1 MSIRVESLTKSF
13 GSLRA
18 VDNLSF
24 EVESGS
30 VFAFLGTNGAGK
42 TTTISCLTTLLQA
55 DSGEIE
61 LNGLTVGK
69 DDRQIRSQIGVVF
82 QDSILDPLLTV
93 GENLKTKA
101 AFYEVEGAEKRIAY
115 LAELIDIGEFIHRR
129 YGLLSGGQKRRAD
142 IARALLQSPALLF
155 LDEPTAGLDP
165 QSRENVWNTVH
176 QLRTELGLTLFL
188 TTHYMQET
196 ENANRVL
203 VIDHGRAIA
212 EGSPAE
218 LRSKYSSTT
227 LTVIA
232 KQPADVAA
240 DAKAMGL
247 KCELNDAGVA
257 KINAKDSLQ
266 ALELLK
272 SLGSAVED
280 FELRHG
286 NMDDVFLN
294 LTARGGK

>member
-142 IARALLQSPALLF
+142 IARALLHSPALLF

-188 TTHYMQET
+188 TTHYMEET

-232 KQPADVAA
+232 KQPADVSAA
-240 DAKAMGL
+240 AKAMGL
-247 KCELNDAGVA
+247 ECELNDAGVA

>member
-142 IARALLQSPALLF
+142 IARALLHSPALLF
-155 LDEPTAGLDP
+155 LDEQTAGLDP

-188 TTHYMQET
+188 TTHYMEET

-212 EGSPAE
+212 EGSPAQ
-218 LRSKYSSTT
+218 LRSKYSSTS

-232 KQPADVAA
+232 KQPADVSAA
-240 DAKAMGL
+240 AKAMGL
-247 KCELNDAGVA
+247 ECEVNDAGVA

>member
-142 IARALLQSPALLF
+142 IARALLHSPALLF

-188 TTHYMQET
+188 TTHYMEET

-218 LRSKYSSTT
+218 LRSKYSSTS

-232 KQPADVAA
+232 KQPADVSAA
-240 DAKAMGL
+240 AKAMGL
-247 KCELNDAGVA
+247 ECEVNDAGVA

>member
-142 IARALLQSPALLF
+142 IARALLHSPALLF

-188 TTHYMQET
+188 TTHYMEET

-218 LRSKYSSTT
+218 LRSKYSSTS

>member
-142 IARALLQSPALLF
+142 IARALLHSPALLF

-188 TTHYMQET
+188 TTHYMEET

-212 EGSPAE
+212 EGSPAQ
-218 LRSKYSSTT
+218 LRSKYSSTS

-232 KQPADVAA
+232 KQPADVSAA
-240 DAKAMGL
+240 AKAMGL
-247 KCELNDAGVA
+247 ECEVNDAGVA

>member
-42 TTTISCLTTLLQA
+42 TTTISCLTTLMQP
-55 DSGEIE
+55 DSGAIE
-61 LNGLTVGK
+61 LNGLAVGK
-69 DDRQIRSQIGVVF
+69 DDRQIRGQIGVVF

-101 AFYEVEGAEKRIAY
+101 AFYEVEGADKRIAY
-115 LAELIDIGEFIHRR
+115 LTELIDIGEFIHRR

-142 IARALLQSPALLF
+142 IARALLHSPALLF

-188 TTHYMQET
+188 TTHYMEET

-218 LRSKYSSTT
+218 LRSQYSSTM
-227 LTVIA
+227 LTVISA
-232 KQPADVAA
+232 QPEKVSAA
-240 DAKAMGL
+240 AQAMGL
-247 KCELNDAGVA
+247 ECELNEGGVA

-266 ALELLK
+266 ALGLLNE
-272 SLGSAVED
+272 LGSVVLD

>member
-142 IARALLQSPALLF
+142 IARALLHSPALLF

-188 TTHYMQET
+188 TTHYMEET

-218 LRSKYSSTT
+218 LRSKYSSTS

-232 KQPADVAA
+232 KQPADVSAA
-240 DAKAMGL
+240 AKAMGL
-247 KCELNDAGVA
+247 ECELNDAGVA

>member
-142 IARALLQSPALLF
+142 IARALLHSPALLF

-188 TTHYMQET
+188 TTHYMEET

>member
-142 IARALLQSPALLF
+142 IARALLHSPALLF

-188 TTHYMQET
+188 TTHYMEET

-218 LRSKYSSTT
+218 LRSKYSSTS

-232 KQPADVAA
+232 KQPADVSAA
-240 DAKAMGL
+240 AKAMGL
-247 KCELNDAGVA
+247 ECELTDAGVA